1 MAKKY
6 TSEEVLK
13 IIEDYGYEILDFKY
27 KNTKTK
33 YLLCVANIE
42 KRKGKR
48 TCVSTSKC
56 RNFR

>member
-13 IIEDYGYEILDFKY
+13 IVGDYGYEILDFKY

-56 RNFR
+56 